1 MKNVLIA
8 TFCLAML
15 GSAYSAEPPKTKK
28 VCHIVK
34 LEKSGK
40 TVEQCKVIKIH
51 KKLEGTKVPSKK

>member
-8 TFCLAML
+8 IFCVAML
-15 GSAYSAEPPKTKK
+15 GSAYSAEQPETKK
-28 VCHIVK
+28 VCHTK
-34 LEKSGK
+34 LDKSGK